1 MRVFVHNKKN
11 KSGTITFEYNELGQ
25 LDRLV
30 DIIKKN
36 YQKFKTKSETKF
48 REFVEFFF
56 TILSKSLI
64 L

>member
-11 KSGTITFEYNELGQ
+11 KSGTITFEYKELGQ

-36 YQKFKTKSETKF
+36 Y
-48 REFVEFFF
+48 
-56 TILSKSLI
+56 
-64 L
+64 